1 MPSCPI
7 CNRSV
12 IRLANHLRKIHQL
25 YYKTTEPSTLKQ
37 FIQWL
42 RLITV
47 TPHDWEYIRRHR
59 KELDKF
65 CSHDQ
70 ALPTKLF
77 QLVYT
82 NMERYKAM
90 KGSKLVILEN
100 TLQSATAQEKPQH
113 IYKQAMPKVMKTAKK
128 RYSRTGDV
136 LDNSQLMEKKKA
148 KLQPQT
154 RDRKCQIMQQE
165 KCGPSK
171 EEQSINEIKTQQ
183 A

>member
-59 KELDKF
+59 KKLDKF
-65 CSHDQ
+65 CSHEQ

-100 TLQSATAQEKPQH
+100 TLQPATAQEKPQY
-113 IYKQAMPKVMKTAKK
+113 IYKQTMPKVMKKTKK
-128 RYSRTGDV
+128 RNSHTGDV
-136 LDNSQLMEKKKA
+136 LDNSQQLMEKKKV

-154 RDRKCQIMQQE
+154 LDHNCQGIQQE
-165 KCGPSK
+165 KCVPSQEEKSIK
-171 EEQSINEIKTQQ
+171 ESRNQ